1 MRIPQSR
8 ALSLAL
14 IAALA
19 LPIAGCARNRARTD
33 LPYVARDVGTLY
45 TTAKNRLDQGRFKE
59 AALLFGSQGDLLA
72 PVHERGF

>member
-1 MRIPQSR
+1 MRNPRSR

-19 LPIAGCARNRARTD
+19 LPIAGCARNRTRTD

-45 TTAKNRLDQGRFKE
+45 TAAKNRSVSTPIRSGL
-59 AALLFGSQGDLLA
+59 AARS
-72 PVHERGF
+72 